1 MKKPL
6 SVTIFAAAPGT
17 SGKAQLERLTNDCGG
32 LRIAAITPWNPAKR
46 VAARSGLNLLPT
58 TPRLK
63 KLGQGCS
70 CCTVRWDILKKVR
83 RLAEQ
88 NLADHVVIQV
98 PPQSDLDSLSKT
110 FTVADDNGDI
120 LVDIA
125 QIEQVVTM
133 VDGPTL
139 LETLGSDSA
148 AVLMERVGIAHM
160 VWVDGATELD
170 ETQTTSVV
178 RAIEAINPGATLHL
192 GDRDGLPV
200 SKLMKLG
207 SGAEADDRSDKDS
220 AAAINSDVAASD
232 SFVQSY

>member
-1 MKKPL
+1 MNKPL
-6 SVTIFAAAPGT
+6 PVTIFAAAPGT

-32 LRIAAITPWNPAKR
+32 LRVAAITPWNPSKR
-46 VAARSGLNLLPT
+46 VAARSGLSLLPT

-110 FTVADDNGDI
+110 FTVADGNGDI

-133 VDGPTL
+133 VDGPSL
-139 LETLGSDSA
+139 LETLRSDSA
-148 AVLMERVGIAHM
+148 AVLMERVGIANK
-160 VWVDGATELD
+160 VWVDGANKLD
-170 ETQTTSVV
+170 DAEAVSVV
-178 RAIEAINPGATLHL
+178 RTIQSMNPGAFLHK
-192 GDRDGLPV
+192 GDEGSIPI
-200 SKLMKLG
+200 SKLMNNG
-207 SGAEADDRSDKDS
+207 
-220 AAAINSDVAASD
+220 SDVETGDRPEAGSVASSSDQRD
-232 SFVQSY
+232 SLSQSY